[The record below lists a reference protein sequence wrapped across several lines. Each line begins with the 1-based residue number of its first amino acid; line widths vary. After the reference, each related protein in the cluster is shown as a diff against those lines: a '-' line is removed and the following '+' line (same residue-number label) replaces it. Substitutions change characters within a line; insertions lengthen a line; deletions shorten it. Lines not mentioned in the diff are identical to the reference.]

1 MSTDLKWFVPQQ
13 GIKDSPLRRSECIT
27 AQGLKNIT
35 CMTAFP
41 LHCRR
46 VVVTEENEEMN
57 EEEVLRWGR
66 LWDRAVWGRRLVL
79 QKSLQK
85 INKDRYSVV
94 VFKALNVLQKGP
106 SLTMDFKWFIPQSI

>member
-1 MSTDLKWFVPQQ
+1 MSTDLKWFVPLQ
-13 GIKDSPLRRSECIT
+13 GIKDSPLMRSECIT

-46 VVVTEENEEMN
+46 VVVTEEDEEMD
-57 EEEVLRWGR
+57 EEEVLRWAR
-66 LWDRAVWGRRLVL
+66 LWDKAVWGRRLVL
-79 QKSLQK
+79 QKFLQK

-94 VFKALNVLQKGP
+94 VFKALNVLQK
-106 SLTMDFKWFIPQSI
+106 DQV